1 MTDETRL
8 LLLKTDL
15 GIMTT
20 LYDGRLLQ
28 YLEAAKQ
35 EIAREGYTLSAD
47 SADDNNLQIVYAA
60 WMWRRRDTGEG
71 MPRMIR
77 WLLNNRLFDNTSGGD
92 TDG

>member
-20 LYDGRLLQ
+20 LYDERLLQ

-35 EIAREGYTLSAD
+35 EIAREGYALSAD
-47 SADDNNLQIVYAA
+47 SADDNNLQIMYAA

-77 WLLNNRLFDNTSGGD
+77 WLLNNRLFAVTGGD
-92 TDG
+92 SDG

>member
-1 MTDETRL
+1 MTPETML

-20 LYDGRLLQ
+20 LYDERLLQ

-35 EIAREGYTLSAD
+35 EIAREGYVLSAD
-47 SADDNNLQIVYAA
+47 SADDNNLQIMYAA

-77 WLLNNRLFDNTSGGD
+77 WLLNNRLFDTSGGD
-92 TDG
+92 SDG

>member
-20 LYDGRLLQ
+20 LYDERLLQ
-28 YLEAAKQ
+28 YLEAAKR
-35 EIAREGYTLSAD
+35 EIAREGHTLSAD
-47 SADDNNLQIVYAA
+47 SADDNNLQIMYAA

-77 WLLNNRLFDNTSGGD
+77 WLLNNRLFDTSGGD

>member
-20 LYDGRLLQ
+20 LYDERLLQ

-35 EIAREGYTLSAD
+35 EIAREGYALSAD
-47 SADDNNLQIVYAA
+47 SADDNNLQIMYAA

-77 WLLNNRLFDNTSGGD
+77 WLLNNRLFAVSGGD

>member
-20 LYDGRLLQ
+20 LYDERLLQ

-35 EIAREGYTLSAD
+35 EIAREGYVLSGA
-47 SADDNNLQIVYAA
+47 SASDTNLQIMYAA

-77 WLLNNRLFDNTSGGD
+77 WLLNNRLFDTSGGD
-92 TDG
+92 SDG

>member
-20 LYDGRLLQ
+20 LYDARLLQ

-35 EIAREGYTLSAD
+35 EIAREGYTLF
-47 SADDNNLQIVYAA
+47 N
-60 WMWRRRDTGEG
+60 
-71 MPRMIR
+71 
-77 WLLNNRLFDNTSGGD
+77 NTSGGD
-92 TDG
+92 SDG

>member
-1 MTDETRL
+1 MTPETML

-35 EIAREGYTLSAD
+35 EIAREGYVLSAD
-47 SADDNNLQIVYAA
+47 SASDTNLQIMYAA

-77 WLLNNRLFDNTSGGD
+77 WLLNNRLFNSTSGGD
-92 TDG
+92 SDG

>member
-20 LYDGRLLQ
+20 LYDARLLQ

-35 EIAREGYTLSAD
+35 EIAREGYVLSAA
-47 SADDNNLQIVYAA
+47 SASDTNLQIMYAA

-77 WLLNNRLFDNTSGGD
+77 WLLNNRLFDTSGGD
-92 TDG
+92 SDG

>member
-1 MTDETRL
+1 MTPETML

-20 LYDGRLLQ
+20 LYDERLLQ
-28 YLEAAKQ
+28 YLEAAKL
-35 EIAREGYTLSAD
+35 EIKREGCALSAD
-47 SADDNNLQIVYAA
+47 SPDDANLQIMYAA

-77 WLLNNRLFDNTSGGD
+77 WLLNSRLFDVTAGGD
-92 TDG
+92 TNG